1 MAEITLA
8 LDKLPEVATA
18 IAGGKGASLGRMSRA
33 GLPVPP
39 GFVVTAAAFETFLE
53 ASGVAGRIASLIG
66 SLDVDDS
73 AAVEAAA
80 AEMRRLIVGALVPDI
95 IAVSIRQAQALLPA
109 GEPVAVRSSAVAEDG
124 ETASFAGQQ
133 ETYLNVS
140 GADEVLERIRDCWA
154 SFFSPRALFYRARKA
169 VLADCRMAVVVQT
182 MVQADTSGVMFTVD
196 PIHQRRDRMIV
207 EAAPGLGEA
216 IVSGAITPDHYV
228 ISRSDGSVLDR
239 FLADET
245 RGRVLGDKDLAHLC
259 DVGLTVEGFFGL
271 PQDIEWCMRQGR
283 LFLLQSR
290 PITTLAAHG

>member
-1 MAEITLA
+1 
-8 LDKLPEVATA
+8 
-18 IAGGKGASLGRMSRA
+18 
-33 GLPVPP
+33 
-39 GFVVTAAAFETFLE
+39 
-53 ASGVAGRIASLIG
+53 
-66 SLDVDDS
+66 
-73 AAVEAAA
+73 
-80 AEMRRLIVGALVPDI
+80 
-95 IAVSIRQAQALLPA
+95 
-109 GEPVAVRSSAVAEDG
+109 
-124 ETASFAGQQ
+124 
-133 ETYLNVS
+133 
-140 GADEVLERIRDCWA
+140 
-154 SFFSPRALFYRARKA
+154 
-169 VLADCRMAVVVQT
+169 MAVVVQT

-245 RGRVLGDKDLAHLC
+245 RGRVLGDKELAHLC